1 MERGDASEDWNHRIG
16 QCRRSSWFP
25 LGCGR
30 AQRSLQFAH
39 AGFGRNQATGRSCG
53 PNASAATA
61 AQTVADSDVTL
72 LSTPWPA
79 TQGALAAAGSL
90 AGKILIDATNPLLP
104 NLAGI
109 EFGTTTSGA
118 EHVATWAPGARVV
131 KAFNTIGNNIMADPL
146 FDGKSVALLYC
157 GDDAE
162 AKAAVRQL
170 AADLG
175 LDPRDVGPLTQARV
189 LEPAAMLWISMA
201 VFHGYGREFAFGLMS
216 R

>member
-1 MERGDASEDWNHRIG
+1 MQVKIGIIGSGNVGGVLGSRWAASGHNVVF
-16 QCRRSSWFP
+16 SSCTP
-25 LGCGR
+25 DSAEMKQLV
-30 AQRSLQFAH
+30 AA
-39 AGFGRNQATGRSCG
+39 AG
-53 PNASAATA
+53 PNARAATA
-61 AQTVADSDVTL
+61 MQTVADSDVIL

-90 AGKILIDATNPLLP
+90 AGKILIHATNPLLP

-146 FDGKSVALLYC
+146 FDGKSAALLYC
-157 GDDAE
+157 GDDPE

-170 AADLG
+170 ATDLG
-175 LDPRDVGPLTQARV
+175 FDPHDSGPLTQARV

>member
-1 MERGDASEDWNHRIG
+1 MQVKIG
-16 QCRRSSWFP
+16 IIGSGNVGGVLGSRWAAAGHNVVFSSRTP
-25 LGCGR
+25 DSDEIKQLV
-30 AQRSLQFAH
+30 AA
-39 AGFGRNQATGRSCG
+39 AA
-53 PNASAATA
+53 PKASAATA